1 MLKLPLHPGK
11 PYPDPYRHSIMP
23 WASCA
28 PFIENSRGVLIHRPK
43 SAKNITILGKTHAAI
58 LYWCGNG
65 VAGKHL
71 TLLEAPPEDALLC
84 EACERRAVAAG
95 LPSASSLAGR
105 HVHLGKVVAV
115 RTCCEGARSEH

>member
-11 PYPDPYRHSIMP
+11 PYPAPYRHSIIP

-65 VAGKHL
+65 VSGKRNL
-71 TLLEAPPEDALLC
+71 TLLETPPEDALLC
-84 EACERRAVAAG
+84 ETCERHAVAAG
-95 LPSASSLAGR
+95 PPSAAALAGR

-115 RTCCEGARSEH
+115 QTCCEGASND